1 MFKDYLYIT
10 GLAFRDIVHER
21 ILSFCMALSLGAI
34 FTPIIILLGLQQ
46 GIIGNMLDTLASDPA
61 SRLVRPKF
69 MIQSPMPNDS
79 LEVIKKAGVEF
90 IPSETSHLLLNVKG
104 LSDSVNVVPSSKEDP
119 FVIQSDHKDIIN
131 NTHWVVIS
139 ESLSKQLGKKQG
151 DNLTL
156 LLKRTANSNYPEE
169 VPLDFKIVGILSTK
183 LMPDL
188 KIYLPVTAFNDIYHW
203 RKGYAVPSL
212 GLKGNRKDDFTPEYD
227 GVITGFSKKT
237 DESDFRQML
246 AGRLPFSTMPKSY
259 KVSETKPCKVS
270 ETKHD
275 DWLLWK
281 TVNSTITDQD
291 IDVLKNSLLN
301 YGYAPKLIPYVT
313 DIPLELNKSTPL
325 KKWDVYMLRRSE
337 SPKWNKGDKP
347 ILFISSGDKQFSG
360 NQEIIL
366 QTGLKNNQIV
376 IPVELKISK
385 NVPSGKIVAS
395 YHFSGLLRSAK
406 RLGASYNDK
415 QHEFFL
421 KSKDQIRYF
430 RVYAKSI
437 EQLDSLVQV
446 VKKVGNTLNL
456 DALKEPVSKLYEVQK
471 IRTLSDYMKKIYFLI
486 AFISAV
492 STIFAVSS
500 SVYASVQRRKKD
512 LAYLNMLGVDK
523 STIIF
528 FPLMKS
534 MILISIGIAIAFL
547 GYWLFGFMASHWF
560 VGLLGETESLTR
572 LKAQDILFIIGS
584 ILSLGGIS
592 SLSAGLFVSR
602 IDSKRY
608 IHE

>member
-69 MIQSPMPNDS
+69 MTQSPMPNES
-79 LEVIKKAGVEF
+79 LKVIKKAGAEF

-104 LSDSVNVVPSSKEDP
+104 LADSVNVVPSSKEDP
-119 FVIQSDHKDIIN
+119 FVVQSEHTDIGN

-139 ESLSKQLGKKQG
+139 ESLGKQLGKQKG
-151 DNLTL
+151 DSLTL

-169 VPLDFKIVGILSTK
+169 VPVDFKIVGILSTK

-188 KIYLPVTAFNDIYHW
+188 KIYLPVAIFNGIYHW
-203 RKGYAVPSL
+203 RKGYAVPIL
-212 GLKGNRKDDFTPEYD
+212 GLNGNREEVFTPEYD
-227 GVITGFSKKT
+227 GVITGFSKKP
-237 DESDFRQML
+237 DNSDFRQML
-246 AGRLPFSTMPKSY
+246 AGRLPFSTMPKKY
-259 KVSETKPCKVS
+259 KVF

-275 DWLLWK
+275 DWLLWE

-291 IDVLKNSLLN
+291 IDVLNNSLLN
-301 YGYAPKLIPYVT
+301 HGYAPKLIPYVK
-313 DIPLELNKSTPL
+313 DISLKLNKSTPL
-325 KKWDVYMLRRSE
+325 KKWDIYMLSGSE

-347 ILFISSGDKQFSG
+347 ILFVSSGDKQFLG
-360 NQEIIL
+360 NQDVIL
-366 QTGLKNNQIV
+366 KTGLKNNQVV
-376 IPVELKISK
+376 IPVELKVSK

-395 YHFSGLLRSAK
+395 HHFAGLLRSAK
-406 RLGASYNDK
+406 RLGASYDNN
-415 QHEFFL
+415 QHNFVL

-430 RVYAKSI
+430 RVYAESI
-437 EQLDSLVQV
+437 EQLESLVQV
-446 VKKVGNTLNL
+446 VKKMGITLNL
-456 DALKEPVSKLYEVQK
+456 NALKEPVSKLYEVQK

-486 AFISAV
+486 AFISAI
-492 STIFAVSS
+492 STVFAVSS

-512 LAYLNMLGVDK
+512 LAYLNMLGIDK

-534 MILISIGIAIAFL
+534 MILILIGIMIAFL

-560 VGLLGETESLTR
+560 VGLLGETESLAR

-592 SLSAGLFVSR
+592 SLAAGLFVSR

>member
-10 GLAFRDIVHER
+10 GLAFRDIAHER

-104 LSDSVNVVPSSKEDP
+104 LADSINVVPSSKKDP

-131 NTHWVVIS
+131 NTNWVVIS

-188 KIYLPVTAFNDIYHW
+188 KIYLPVTVFNGIYHW
-203 RKGYAVPSL
+203 RKGYAVSSL
-212 GLKGNRKDDFTPEYD
+212 GLKGNRADDFTPEYD
-227 GVITGFSKKT
+227 GVITGFSKKP
-237 DESDFRQML
+237 SDGIFRQML
-246 AGRLPFSTMPKSY
+246 AGRLPFSTMPEKY
-259 KVSETKPCKVS
+259 QPFII
-270 ETKHD
+270 KHD
-275 DWLLWK
+275 DWLLWE

-291 IDVLKNSLLN
+291 IDVLNNSLLN
-301 YGYAPKLIPYVT
+301 HGYAPKLIPYVKG
-313 DIPLELNKSTPL
+313 ISLELNKSTPL
-325 KKWDVYMLRRSE
+325 KKWDVYMLSRSE

-347 ILFISSGDKQFSG
+347 ILFVSSGDKQFLG
-360 NQEIIL
+360 NQSVIL
-366 QTGLKNNQIV
+366 KTGLKNNNVV
-376 IPVELKISK
+376 IPVKLKVSK

-395 YHFSGLLRSAK
+395 HHFAGLLRSAK
-406 RLGASYNDK
+406 RLGANYNND
-415 QHEFFL
+415 QHEFVL
-421 KSKDQIRYF
+421 RSRDQIRYF

-437 EQLDSLVQV
+437 EQLDSLVKV
-446 VKKVGNTLNL
+446 VKNGGDALNL

-512 LAYLNMLGVDK
+512 LAYLNMLGIDK
-523 STIIF
+523 ITIIF

-547 GYWLFGFMASHWF
+547 GYWFFSIIASHWF

-572 LKAQDILFIIGS
+572 LPASDILFVIGS